1 MVGSMSDGPYSDV
14 ASDAQQSDVDQIV
27 DEVDLDEDGQHA
39 QAEDAEMAVDAP
51 EDEDVTEDKDAE
63 GQEEEDENSDL
74 DALSDSPGGQQEMG
88 PVTQPRLRIKL
99 KLGAQQ
105 TAVSTPDED
114 PTPSSR
120 RAISRDIDI
129 ESEDEEDEVDDD
141 DEDDDDALSTR
152 STSVATA
159 GTNKALTARQAV
171 LANVVDASHVS
182 LGPTPNSRKKK
193 PLTEMELALK
203 REETA
208 RKRRNLTEK
217 KLEDE
222 KTETIN
228 RLLKKQSRARG
239 KRNALATAEDR
250 PSTGGGA
257 DDGEEGVE
265 AEPPE
270 PVTPTMYRWVS
281 TSRFPPTQEVEG
293 EAATEKKMSLSF
305 SVPVS
310 VIPQAE
316 QFESASAST
325 AMDVDK
331 PSAPLRSAE
340 HVQARCDV
348 QGCSE
353 QRKYRLVRDFA
364 KGACGMAHL
373 KALEAQLA

>member
-1 MVGSMSDGPYSDV
+1 MPRRRK
-14 ASDAQQSDVDQIV
+14 DAQQSDVDQMV
-27 DEVDLDEDGQHA
+27 EEAEMEEDGQA
-39 QAEDAEMAVDAP
+39 EAEDTEMAVDAP
-51 EDEDVTEDKDAE
+51 DDDEATEDKDAE

-74 DALSDSPGGQQEMG
+74 DALSDTPGDQQEMG
-88 PVTQPRLRIKL
+88 PATQPRLRIKL
-99 KLGAQQ
+99 KLSAQQ

-141 DEDDDDALSTR
+141 DDDEDAQSTR

-159 GTNKALTARQAV
+159 GTSKALTARQAV
-171 LANVVDASHVS
+171 LANVVDATHVS
-182 LGPTPNSRKKK
+182 LGPTLNSRKKK

-250 PSTGGGA
+250 PSTGGGG
-257 DDGEEGVE
+257 DDGEEGMG
-265 AEPPE
+265 AEPFE
-270 PVTPTMYRWVS
+270 FVNPTMYRWVS
-281 TSRFPPTQEVEG
+281 TSRKSAFQG
-293 EAATEKKMSLSF
+293 EANTDKKMSLSF

-310 VIPQAE
+310 VLPPTLTPPE
-316 QFESASAST
+316 PASA
-325 AMDVDK
+325 AMDIDK
-331 PSAPLRSAE
+331 PVVPADPA
-340 HVQARCDV
+340 VQALANCDV

-353 QRKYRLVRDFA
+353 RRKYRLVRDFA
-364 KGACGMAHL
+364 KGACGMTHL
-373 KALEAQLA
+373 KALEAQLV

>member
-1 MVGSMSDGPYSDV
+1 MPRRRKEPPP
-14 ASDAQQSDVDQIV
+14 SDVDQIV
-27 DEVDLDEDGQHA
+27 DEPGVDADGEDV
-39 QAEDAEMAVDAP
+39 DMAVDSPP
-51 EDEDVTEDKDAE
+51 EDDDVTEDKD
-63 GQEEEDENSDL
+63 EEDENSDL
-74 DALSDSPGGQQEMG
+74 DALSDSPGGQREMG
-88 PVTQPRLRIKL
+88 PSTQPQPRLRIKL
-99 KLGAQQ
+99 KFGGQQ
-105 TAVSTPDED
+105 TAVSTPDEN

-129 ESEDEEDEVDDD
+129 ESEDEEDEVD
-141 DEDDDDALSTR
+141 EDDDDDDAQSMR

-159 GTNKALTARQAV
+159 GTSKALTARQAV

-250 PSTGGGA
+250 PATGGGG
-257 DDGEEGVE
+257 DDEEGAE
-265 AEPPE
+265 AEPPQ
-270 PVTPTMYRWVS
+270 PIIPTMYHWVS
-281 TSRFPPTQEVEG
+281 TSRVFSTLGAEG
-293 EAATEKKMSLSF
+293 LAGTEKKMSLSF
-305 SVPVS
+305 SVPAS
-310 VIPQAE
+310 VLPPIETSKSSTP
-316 QFESASAST
+316 T

-331 PSAPLRSAE
+331 PAPLGDAQ
-340 HVQARCDV
+340 VQATCDV
-348 QGCSE
+348 RGCSE
-353 QRKYRLVRDFA
+353 RRKYRLVRDFA
-364 KGACGMAHL
+364 KGACGMTHL

>member
-1 MVGSMSDGPYSDV
+1 MPRRRK
-14 ASDAQQSDVDQIV
+14 DAQQSDMDQIV
-27 DEVDLDEDGQHA
+27 DEVEIDEDGQPE
-39 QAEDAEMAVDAP
+39 AEEMVVDTSDD
-51 EDEDVTEDKDAE
+51 DEVAEDKDGE
-63 GQEEEDENSDL
+63 GPEEEDGNSDL
-74 DALSDSPGGQQEMG
+74 DALSDFPGDQQEMG
-88 PVTQPRLRIKL
+88 PATQPRLRIKL
-99 KLGAQQ
+99 KLSAQQ

-114 PTPSSR
+114 PAPSSR
-120 RAISRDIDI
+120 RIIAREIDI
-129 ESEDEEDEVDDD
+129 ESEDQEDEVE
-141 DEDDDDALSTR
+141 DEDEEEEEEEDAQSTR

-228 RLLKKQSRARG
+228 RLLKKQTRARG

-250 PSTGGGA
+250 PSTGGGG
-257 DDGEEGVE
+257 DDAEEGAE

-270 PVTPTMYRWVS
+270 AVIPTMYRWVS
-281 TSRFPPTQEVEG
+281 TSRMPAQGAEG
-293 EAATEKKMSLSF
+293 ETTFDKTMSLSF

-310 VIPQAE
+310 VLPPSKE
-316 QFESASAST
+316 QSESASA

-331 PSAPLRSAE
+331 PTVTERPKE
-340 HVQARCDV
+340 QTQATCDV

-353 QRKYRLVRDFA
+353 LRKYRLVRGFT